1 MPSLIGFPWA
11 FLYGLRRM
19 TSLLQVEKRGPFDIA
34 PIVSSFDIALSGMPG
49 GGRAAPGRVPKGG
62 FWQKFKQKEED

>member
-1 MPSLIGFPWA
+1 
-11 FLYGLRRM
+11 M